1 MSHSKTEGVTKDVH
15 VEGPPSFTKEYNSV
29 LGKDQRLKCSE
40 IACKIRLGRDVTLE
54 DMIWYNK
61 LIKHNRHAR
70 GIHERTTYKGNI
82 SPCQRR
88 D

>member
-1 MSHSKTEGVTKDVH
+1 MSHSKSEGVTKDVH
-15 VEGPPSFTKEYNSV
+15 VEGPPSFTEE
-29 LGKDQRLKCSE
+29 LDKDQRLKCSE
-40 IACKIRLGRDVTLE
+40 IACRIRLGRNVTLE

-61 LIKHNRHAR
+61 LITNNRYAR
-70 GIHERTTYKGNI
+70 GIHERTTYQGHI